1 MAARRLPLLPLRDII
16 VFPHQV
22 VPLFVGRDKSIAAL
36 QEAIRVDKE
45 VVLAAQTKAKTN
57 EPGPD
62 DIFPVGTLGH
72 IVQLL
77 HLPDGTVKVI
87 VEGKQRVRLGEF
99 LSLDPYLSVE
109 VEPLAELAEPSDP
122 DVEALMRSVRAT
134 FDTYVKLNKRIP
146 HDTLTAVGRLESA
159 ARLAD
164 TIVGYLTLKLV
175 DKQGLLELLSAR
187 ARLERLHELMQAE
200 IEILQVERKIRT
212 RVKKQMEK
220 TQKEYYLNEQMQ
232 AIQKELGERDE
243 LKNELVEL
251 EERIAQKAMPK
262 DAQQRARQELKKLKM
277 MPPMSA
283 EATVV
288 RNYIDWILALPWSDL
303 SEDNLDLDHAE
314 QVLDED
320 HYGLKKPK
328 ERIIEYLAV
337 QALVKAPKGPILC
350 LVGRRAWARPRWPR
364 AWRGPWGASSSVC
377 RWAACATRPRSAATA
392 ARTSARCPASSS
404 TRSSAPAPPTPS
416 SCSTRST
423 RCRPT
428 SAVTRPPRCSR
439 CWTPS
444 RTRRSRITTWTST
457 TTSPRC
463 CSSPP
468 PTPPK
473 ASRCRCKTAW
483 RSSAWPATPSWRSS
497 RSPRSTWCPSSSSR
511 TA

>member
-1 MAARRLPLLPLRDII
+1 VSDRDDERPVALEPTAVAGTAQTLPGVAVAARAEPAAARDGLRPGT
-16 VFPHQV
+16 V
-22 VPLFVGRDKSIAAL
+22 VGRFVVERKVGAGGMGEVYAAYDPHLDRRVAIKIL
-36 QEAIRVDKE
+36 QAGARGADAATRLVREAQALAKLAHPNVVAVHEVGETVDKE

-251 EERIAQKAMPK
+251 EER
-262 DAQQRARQELKKLKM
+262 
-277 MPPMSA
+277 S
-283 EATVV
+283 
-288 RNYIDWILALPWSDL
+288 
-303 SEDNLDLDHAE
+303 
-314 QVLDED
+314 
-320 HYGLKKPK
+320 
-328 ERIIEYLAV
+328 
-337 QALVKAPKGPILC
+337 
-350 LVGRRAWARPRWPR
+350 RRRPCPR
-364 AWRGPWGASSSVC
+364 
-377 RWAACATRPRSAATA
+377 
-392 ARTSARCPASSS
+392 
-404 TRSSAPAPPTPS
+404 TRSSARG
-416 SCSTRST
+416 RS
-423 RCRPT
+423 
-428 SAVTRPPRCSR
+428 
-439 CWTPS
+439 
-444 RTRRSRITTWTST
+444 
-457 TTSPRC
+457 
-463 CSSPP
+463 
-468 PTPPK
+468 
-473 ASRCRCKTAW
+473 
-483 RSSAWPATPSWRSS
+483 
-497 RSPRSTWCPSSSSR
+497 
-511 TA
+511 